1 MRYAFL
7 TDLHYG
13 YERAGGKT
21 LPLHD
26 PKAMEVTL
34 EALRDLRPDVIILG
48 GDILDCGAISH
59 WNEGKPRQ
67 VESLR
72 FLRDLQECQKDFI
85 APLESLGASKL
96 VYIKGNH
103 ERFVEDLLD
112 RFPGLEG
119 AFSVEEGLKLGAKW
133 KVIPVGGAFQLDK
146 LVFIHGDQIR
156 GTARP
161 SKWAVEA
168 YEKNIRF
175 GHFHRYEV
183 TSKISALDNQSKTGI
198 SVPCLM
204 KRSPAYQGGAP
215 NRWQQGFLWGD
226 SYKDAFWDQV
236 AIIVNGKVLIGS
248 YLYSA
253 A

>member
-1 MRYAFL
+1 MRYVFI

-26 PKAMEVTL
+26 PRALDVTL
-34 EALRDLRPDVIILG
+34 QAVSDLHPDVIILG
-48 GDILDCGAISH
+48 GDILDCGAIAH
-59 WNEGKPRQ
+59 WNDGSPRSVEG
-67 VESLR
+67 LR
-72 FLRDLQECQKDFI
+72 LHRDMEECRERFI
-85 APLESLGASKL
+85 EPLEGIAKTL

-112 RFPGLEG
+112 KHPGLEG
-119 AFSVEEGLKLGAKW
+119 ALSIEKGLQLKAGGW
-133 KVIPVGGAFQLDK
+133 RIVPVGGHYNLHK
-146 LVFIHGDQIR
+146 LVFVHGDQIR

-175 GHFHRYEV
+175 GHFHRYEA

-226 SYKDAFWDQV
+226 SHSNAFWDSV
-236 AIIVNGKVLIGS
+236 AIIVNGKVQVGET
-248 YLYSA
+248 LYA

>member
-1 MRYAFL
+1 MRFVFL

-13 YERAGGKT
+13 YERVGGKT

-26 PKAMEVTL
+26 PKAMEV
-34 EALRDLRPDVIILG
+34 ALRAVSDLEPAVVILG
-48 GDILDCGAISH
+48 GDILDCGAIAH
-59 WNEGKPRQ
+59 WNEGSPRNI
-67 VESLR
+67 EGLR
-72 FLRDLQECQKDFI
+72 LHKDMEECRKRFI
-85 APLESLGASKL
+85 EPLERIATQRL

-112 RFPGLEG
+112 KHPGLEG
-119 AFSVEEGLKLGAKW
+119 VLSIEEGLNLKGSKW
-133 KVIPVGGAFQLDK
+133 KVVPVGGNYQLDK

-175 GHFHRYEV
+175 GHFHRYEA

-198 SVPCLM
+198 AVPCLM

-226 SYKDAFWDQV
+226 SYSDAFWDQV
-236 AIIVNGKVLIGS
+236 ALIVNGKVQIGENF
-248 YLYSA
+248 YST
-253 A
+253 

>member
-1 MRYAFL
+1 MRYVFI

-13 YERAGGKT
+13 YERVAGKT

-26 PKAMEVTL
+26 PRAMEV
-34 EALRDLRPDVIILG
+34 ALLAISDLKPDIIILG
-48 GDILDCGAISH
+48 GDILDCGAIAH
-59 WNEGKPRQ
+59 WNEGSPRS
-67 VESLR
+67 VEGLR
-72 FLRDLQECQKDFI
+72 LHRDMAECRERFI
-85 APLESLGASKL
+85 EPLERLAPSR

-112 RFPGLEG
+112 KHPGLEG
-119 AFSVEEGLKLGAKW
+119 ALSIEEGLELRPNKW
-133 KVIPVGGAFQLDK
+133 RIIPVGGNYNLDK

-175 GHFHRYEV
+175 GHFHRYEA

-204 KRSPAYQGGAP
+204 KRSPASQGGAP

-226 SYKDAFWDQV
+226 SYSDSFWDQV
-236 AIIVNGKVLIGS
+236 VIIVNGKVQIGS
-248 YLYSA
+248 YLYA

>member
-1 MRYAFL
+1 MPFAFI

-13 YERAGGKT
+13 YERVGGKT

-26 PKAMEVTL
+26 PRAMDVVL
-34 EALRDLRPDVIILG
+34 QALSDLAPETIILG

-59 WNEGKPRQ
+59 HNEGKPRQ
-67 VESLR
+67 VEALR
-72 FLRDLQECQKDFI
+72 LHRDMEECRERFI
-85 APLESLGASKL
+85 KPLEGIGSRL

-112 RFPGLEG
+112 RYPGLEG
-119 AFSVEEGLKLGAKW
+119 AVSIEEGLGIKKKW
-133 KVIPVGGAFQLDK
+133 KIVPVGGSFTLDK

-175 GHFHRYEV
+175 GHFHRFEV

-198 SVPCLM
+198 AVPCLM

-215 NRWQQGFLWGD
+215 NRWQQGFLWGE
-226 SYKDAFWDQV
+226 SYSDGFWDQV
-236 AIIVNGKVLIGS
+236 AIIVNGKVQIGKE
-248 YLYSA
+248 LYHA